1 MNFIFLDQLRV
12 HSKIEQKVQS
22 SQILSVPHTLT
33 TSPTINIL
41 HHSSPFVTIND
52 PTLTRQYHPASIV
65 YFRVYS
71 WYHAFYEFG
80 QICND
85 VHHHSIIQNSFTA
98 LKVLWA
104 PPIHPSL
111 PTNLQEPVILL
122 YHSLH
127 SSAFS
132 RMSYSWNHTV
142 CSLFRLTSSTY

>member
-1 MNFIFLDQLRV
+1 MSRKYRV
-12 HSKIEQKVQS
+12 HRYF
-22 SQILSVPHTLT
+22 LSPNTLT
-33 TSPTINIL
+33 TSPTINIPY
-41 HHSSPFVTIND
+41 HSSPFVIIND
-52 PTLTRQYHPASIV
+52 PSLTQQYHPESIV
-65 YFRVYS
+65 HFRVHS
-71 WYHAFYEFG
+71 WYHAFYAFG

-98 LKVLWA
+98 LKVLWT

-111 PTNLQEPVILL
+111 PSNLQEPMILL

-132 RMSYSWNHTV
+132 RMSYCWNHTV